1 MKGLKVRIIGE
12 RGYSRSN
19 KWILGNLGNTLM
31 EAKTNPEY
39 LGNTL
44 MEAKT
49 NTEHLGNTLMEAK
62 TKPEDLG
69 IRQQVEKGSAT
80 SGIWKLQQVEKVI

>member
-1 MKGLKVRIIGE
+1 
-12 RGYSRSN
+12 
-19 KWILGNLGNTLM
+19 M

-62 TKPEDLG
+62 TKPDSCQTRARLVPDISMIEYGLQELRHF
-69 IRQQVEKGSAT
+69 I
-80 SGIWKLQQVEKVI
+80 KLMYAINNS

>member
-1 MKGLKVRIIGE
+1 
-12 RGYSRSN
+12 
-19 KWILGNLGNTLM
+19 M

-62 TKPEDLG
+62 TKPEAG
-69 IRQQVEKGSAT
+69 AT
-80 SGIWKLQQVEKVI
+80 SGKR

>member
-1 MKGLKVRIIGE
+1 MRIIGE

-31 EAKTNPEY
+31 EAKNNPEY
-39 LGNTL
+39 LGNRL

-62 TKPEDLG
+62 IKPNSCQTRAILMPN
-69 IRQQVEKGSAT
+69 SC
-80 SGIWKLQQVEKVI
+80 

>member
-1 MKGLKVRIIGE
+1 MKGLKVRMIGE

-44 MEAKT
+44 MEAK
-49 NTEHLGNTLMEAK
+49 G
-62 TKPEDLG
+62 
-69 IRQQVEKGSAT
+69 
-80 SGIWKLQQVEKVI
+80 LQNVQDSDNEGRKKHRFYIVMYP